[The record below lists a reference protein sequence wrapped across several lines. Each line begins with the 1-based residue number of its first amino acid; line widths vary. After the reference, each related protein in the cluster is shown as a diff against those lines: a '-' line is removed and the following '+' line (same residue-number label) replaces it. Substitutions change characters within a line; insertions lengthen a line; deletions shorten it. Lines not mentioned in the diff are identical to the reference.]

1 MIPQPPFAATLTQE
15 EELRR
20 FEELKP
26 RLNQVWDVL
35 MRTADQPGT

>member
-1 MIPQPPFAATLTQE
+1 MIPQPPFADTLTLE

-26 RLNQVWDVL
+26 RLHQVWDVV
-35 MRTADQPGT
+35 MRTADQS